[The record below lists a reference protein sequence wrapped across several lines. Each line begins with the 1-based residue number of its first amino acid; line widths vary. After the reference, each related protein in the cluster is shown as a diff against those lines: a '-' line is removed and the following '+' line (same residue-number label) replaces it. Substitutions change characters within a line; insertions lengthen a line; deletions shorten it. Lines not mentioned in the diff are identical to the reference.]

1 MLNKVALVFLGGGIG
16 SVLRYLLNYSFNFLQ
31 MNQVSTMGVN
41 ILGSFIF
48 GIVYV
53 SVAQNTILSIFLLTG
68 ILGGFTTFSQFT
80 FDLIELNSQSP
91 FLSLI
96 YLFGTVII
104 SILAGLFGVYIATKM
119 VN

>member
-16 SVLRYLLNYSFNFLQ
+16 SVLRYLLNY
-31 MNQVSTMGVN
+31 
-41 ILGSFIF
+41 SFIF

-80 FDLIELNSQSP
+80 FDLIELNSQSA